1 MASSLIIR
9 TLPSPFLGTNGHLIL
24 YPDAA
29 CAVLV
34 DAPAEIGC
42 YVDDLLNAHR
52 CRLEAVW
59 LTHAHFDHVM
69 GLSEVRTAP
78 EIEVIIHRLEADML
92 RNPRLQPVPMPGL
105 TGVEPTRVVDHHDV
119 LQLADLS
126 FTVLHTPGHTPGG
139 VCYYCASQDVIFTG
153 DTLFK
158 GTIGRTDFPGGN
170 DTDMNRSL
178 HLLAGLPPQTS
189 VYPGHDR
196 CTTIGAESWL
206 QHI

>member
-9 TLPSPFLGTNGHLIL
+9 TLPSPFLGTNGHLVL
-24 YPDAA
+24 HPETA

-42 YVDDLLNAHR
+42 YVDDLLSR
-52 CRLEAVW
+52 YQCQLKAVW

-69 GLSEVRTAP
+69 GLT
-78 EIEVIIHRLEADML
+78 EIAADADIEIIIHRLEADLL

-105 TGVEPTRVVDHHDV
+105 TGVTPTRTVDHMDTV
-119 LQLADLS
+119 QLADLP

-139 VCYYCASQDVIFTG
+139 VCYHSAEQGVVFTG
-153 DTLFK
+153 DTLFR

-170 DTDMNRSL
+170 DTDMSRSL
-178 HLLAGLPPQTS
+178 KLLAELPAETS

-196 CTTIGAESWL
+196 STTIGAEPWL
-206 QHI
+206 QRI